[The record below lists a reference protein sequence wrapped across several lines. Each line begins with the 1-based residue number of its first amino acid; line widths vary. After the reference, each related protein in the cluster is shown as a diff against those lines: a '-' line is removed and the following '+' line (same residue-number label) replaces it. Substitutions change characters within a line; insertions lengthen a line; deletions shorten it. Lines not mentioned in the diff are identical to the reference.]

1 MAVRRYLTTNNNRE
15 FFVSGYTVQYLKSIV
30 SQAKVY
36 VRPMQKDLDLT
47 PLMADKDE
55 FVYAKNYNH
64 VIRLESLQ
72 GAAECTHCG
81 STVPLQEPLGQ
92 LCEPCILIFFWHATT
107 AQGGPNTQS

>member
-55 FVYAKNYNH
+55 FVCAKNYNH
-64 VIRLESLQ
+64 VIRLDSLQ
-72 GAAECTHCG
+72 GAAPTEECTHCG
-81 STVPLQEPLGQ
+81 STVPLPL
-92 LCEPCILIFFWHATT
+92 LRNHLDNCVR
-107 AQGGPNTQS
+107 